1 MTNESSPQWLKVKD
15 VAARLDITP
24 MSVYRLINAGKL
36 PATRATPRSVRVRA
50 ADLEAYLEWA
60 GSGPSSPRD
69 PWDEYMEGVHHGPYI
84 HPDAVLAEDFDR
96 TDFFA
101 SGGTSHVYVLAF
113 GDGSLYAMF
122 PGDTDPEGLDAAWA
136 VCRRQGGTMDL
147 LKATGG
153 QP

>member
-1 MTNESSPQWLKVKD
+1 
-15 VAARLDITP
+15 

-50 ADLEAYLEWA
+50 ADLEAYLAQASNVPQE
-60 GSGPSSPRD
+60 PKD
-69 PWDEYMEGVHHGPYI
+69 PWDEYMEGAHHGPYI
-84 HPDAVLAEDFDR
+84 HPEAVLAEDVDR
-96 TDFFA
+96 LEFIN
-101 SGGTSHVYVLAF
+101 SGGASYVYVLAF

-147 LKATGG
+147 LKTTGG
-153 QP
+153 QS